1 MDYTGSEPTSLSP
14 PSSQHTHSPP
24 PAASCIAD
32 HAPLTID
39 HQAPNH
45 ITATSAHFSLD
56 DWPSWSASRR
66 LAALRRWML
75 DIEWSWGSTANWS
88 AKSVQ
93 EWGTIREQEKAH
105 VNSWLVEE
113 TKKVLEGRRMLGYL
127 GRIMEG
133 KLPTDEEELRDLYL
147 QGYQLICAL
156 DSGVVALEQMLSMV
170 RSEIL
175 AHEVRK
181 CGCGKATCVV

>member
-1 MDYTGSEPTSLSP
+1 
-14 PSSQHTHSPP
+14 
-24 PAASCIAD
+24 
-32 HAPLTID
+32 
-39 HQAPNH
+39 
-45 ITATSAHFSLD
+45 
-56 DWPSWSASRR
+56 
-66 LAALRRWML
+66 ML